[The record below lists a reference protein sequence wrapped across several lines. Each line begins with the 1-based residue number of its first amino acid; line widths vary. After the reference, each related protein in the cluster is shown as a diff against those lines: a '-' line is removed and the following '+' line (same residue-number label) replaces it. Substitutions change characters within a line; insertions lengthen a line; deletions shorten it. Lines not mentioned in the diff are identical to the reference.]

1 MNRIQS
7 IPCLNRGVGIT
18 ANRSIGCIFNKDMKS
33 QVSLNIIELKESII
47 TKYYIGADVQS
58 NNTELAIKQRGK
70 IVARYSVSVTIIA
83 ISIIFDSLQ
92 GRKILATEE
101 GSMAGWLYRNDAI
114 KEFEKL
120 LALSHRLLAQQILAG
135 VNTLRYQSYSGK
147 ELAATLTDMVS
158 IEYLGRYNADKI
170 NVLAENLRRS

>member
-1 MNRIQS
+1 M
-7 IPCLNRGVGIT
+7 
-18 ANRSIGCIFNKDMKS
+18 
-33 QVSLNIIELKESII
+33 
-47 TKYYIGADVQS
+47 
-58 NNTELAIKQRGK
+58 
-70 IVARYSVSVTIIA
+70 ARYSVSATIIA

-101 GSMAGWLYRNDAI
+101 GSMAGWLYRNDAL

-120 LALSHRLLAQQILAG
+120 LALSYRLLAQQTLAG

-158 IEYLGRYNADKI
+158 IEYLGDITLIR
-170 NVLAENLRRS
+170 

>member
-1 MNRIQS
+1 
-7 IPCLNRGVGIT
+7 
-18 ANRSIGCIFNKDMKS
+18 
-33 QVSLNIIELKESII
+33 
-47 TKYYIGADVQS
+47 
-58 NNTELAIKQRGK
+58 
-70 IVARYSVSVTIIA
+70 
-83 ISIIFDSLQ
+83 
-92 GRKILATEE
+92 
-101 GSMAGWLYRNDAI
+101 MAGWLYRNDAL

-120 LALSHRLLAQQILAG
+120 LALSHRLLAQQTLAG